1 MAALSRE
8 EVRHVAH
15 LARLAL
21 SPEDEERYA
30 RQLGQILGYVERL
43 GAVDVTGVEPMAH
56 PVPLPALLREDVA
69 RPSLPREKALENAPQ
84 RAGEGVAVPRI
95 IE

>member
-1 MAALSRE
+1 MALTRE

-21 SPEDEERYA
+21 SPEDETRYA
-30 RQLGQILGYVERL
+30 RQLGQILEYVERL

-56 PVPLPALLREDVA
+56 ALPLPTLLRPDEP
-69 RPSLPREKALENAPQ
+69 RPSLPREDVLRNVPQ
-84 RAGEGVAVPRI
+84 RTAEGVAVPRI